1 MLLTSLLGSCPCELI
16 EEGCAR
22 TWDYTLEPGH
32 AHVSVGKR
40 RRASEEQAVTLVQ
53 SQCVESTLC
62 PVLFLL
68 YSGDQSHVLNWV
80 FPSRFE
86 SVSPW
91 SLQLLPFPLLSYLFV
106 QCSGYFRILWGK
118 ETKQTIYMSNLV
130 SS

>member
-22 TWDYTLEPGH
+22 TWDHTLEPGH

-86 SVSPW
+86 SVSP
-91 SLQLLPFPLLSYLFV
+91 
-106 QCSGYFRILWGK
+106 
-118 ETKQTIYMSNLV
+118 
-130 SS
+130 